1 MSDTELFL
9 NRFELY
15 DLILHDI
22 LRLRSKFVIQGKFR
36 LIMNSLTYSL
46 WIYFHI
52 RGVWKILNLIHT
64 DHLSHVESV
73 VLMSK
78 IRL

>member
-1 MSDTELFL
+1 MSDMELFL

-22 LRLRSKFVIQGKFR
+22 LRLSSKFVKQGKFR

-46 WIYFHI
+46 WIYSYIQGFP
-52 RGVWKILNLIHT
+52 KILNTIHI
-64 DHLSHVESV
+64 DHSSHVKTV
-73 VLMSK
+73 VLMSRK
-78 IRL
+78 

>member
-22 LRLRSKFVIQGKFR
+22 LRLSSKFVKQGKFR
-36 LIMNSLTYSL
+36 LIMNRLTYSL
-46 WIYFHI
+46 WIYSHI
-52 RGVWKILNLIHT
+52 RGF
-64 DHLSHVESV
+64 
-73 VLMSK
+73 
-78 IRL
+78 

>member
-22 LRLRSKFVIQGKFR
+22 LRLSSKFVKQGKFR

-46 WIYFHI
+46 WIFP
-52 RGVWKILNLIHT
+52 HT
-64 DHLSHVESV
+64 
-73 VLMSK
+73 
-78 IRL
+78 RLLKSFKNYPY